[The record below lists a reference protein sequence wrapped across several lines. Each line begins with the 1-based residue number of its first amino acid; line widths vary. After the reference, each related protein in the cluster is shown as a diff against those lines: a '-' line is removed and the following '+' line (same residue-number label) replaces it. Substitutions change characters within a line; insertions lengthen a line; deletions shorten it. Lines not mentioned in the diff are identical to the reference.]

1 MTMRTELPGVEGQG
15 GNPIQGRTRAL
26 LLLATAALALA
37 GCEKLG
43 IGSGGEPKGQVVA
56 TLDGQEITVLEVNA
70 ELAGTPIPPSMSR
83 REAEKLALENIVT
96 RRMLAKAAEER
107 ELNKKPEFLLQERR
121 AEEQLRVQ
129 ALARDI
135 AAKVV
140 TPTRDEA
147 EKFISENPYLF
158 ANRTFFIL
166 DQIQFLR
173 PDNIEKLGLE
183 GATTMA
189 EVEQI
194 LTANNIPFRRQ
205 PASLD
210 SLGAN
215 PAFVKEVTTVLA
227 KKPDELFM
235 FATRPQGAP
244 APVVLVNQVK
254 DTNVQPF
261 TGDKA
266 REFAVNFLRNER
278 VQNALKAE
286 VDRQKKSQA
295 ERVKFQEGW
304 APAKPKDAKAAAAK
318 PNPLNLSGEAPT
330 AGTGMEAATAAP
342 PTTPAAAPAQS
353 PAG

>member
-1 MTMRTELPGVEGQG
+1 MLLRGTQEQN
-15 GNPIQGRTRAL
+15 GNPTRARTRAL
-26 LLLATAALALA
+26 LLMATAALALA

-43 IGSGGEPKGQVVA
+43 IGGGGEPKGQVVA

-83 REAEKLALENIVT
+83 RKAERLALENIVT

-107 ELNKKPEFLLQERR
+107 ELDKKPEFLLQERR

-135 AAKVV
+135 ASKVI

-147 EKFISENPYLF
+147 DKFISENPYLF

-173 PDNIEKLGLE
+173 PANIDKLGLE

-194 LTANNIPFRRQ
+194 LTANKIPFRRQ

-215 PAFVKEVTTVLA
+215 PAFVKEVTNVLA

-254 DTNVQPF
+254 DTNLQPF

-278 VQNALKAE
+278 IQNALKAE
-286 VDRQKKSQA
+286 VDRQKKTQA

-304 APAKPKDAKAAAAK
+304 APAKPKDPKAAAAR
-318 PNPLNLSGEAPT
+318 PTPLELAGEAPA

-342 PTTPAAAPAQS
+342 PATAPAPAQA
-353 PAG
+353 PTG

>member
-1 MTMRTELPGVEGQG
+1 MLLRGTQERK
-15 GNPIQGRTRAL
+15 GNPTRARTRAL
-26 LLLATAALALA
+26 LLMATAALALA

-43 IGSGGEPKGQVVA
+43 IGGGGEPKGQVVA

-83 REAEKLALENIVT
+83 REAERLALENIVT

-107 ELNKKPEFLLQERR
+107 ELDKKPEFLLQERR

-135 AAKVV
+135 ASKVI

-147 EKFISENPYLF
+147 DKFISENPYLF

-173 PDNIEKLGLE
+173 PANIDKLGLE

-194 LTANNIPFRRQ
+194 LTANKIPFRRQ

-215 PAFVKEVTTVLA
+215 PAFVKEVTNVLA

-254 DTNVQPF
+254 DTNLQPF

-278 VQNALKAE
+278 IQNALKAE
-286 VDRQKKSQA
+286 VDRQKKTQA

-304 APAKPKDAKAAAAK
+304 APAKPKDPKAAAAR
-318 PNPLNLSGEAPT
+318 PTPLELAGEAPA

-342 PTTPAAAPAQS
+342 PATAPAPAQA
-353 PAG
+353 PTG